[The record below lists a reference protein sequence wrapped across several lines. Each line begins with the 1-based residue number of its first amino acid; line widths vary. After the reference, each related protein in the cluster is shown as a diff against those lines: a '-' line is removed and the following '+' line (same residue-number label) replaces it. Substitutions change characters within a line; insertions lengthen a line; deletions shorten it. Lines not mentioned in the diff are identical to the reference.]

1 MTRYLVTKIKKTM
14 ILCGEK
20 NKKKN
25 YSKSFSFM
33 INSLKKIARFCQK
46 HKIKVAIETEGSYEK
61 KDLLL
66 MQKPSEYI
74 EFFKHFKKMKL
85 VLI

>member
-1 MTRYLVTKIKKTM
+1 
-14 ILCGEK
+14 
-20 NKKKN
+20 
-25 YSKSFSFM
+25 M
-33 INSLKKIARFCQK
+33 INSLKKIARSAKK

-74 EFFKHFKKMKL
+74 EFFKHFKKK
-85 VLI
+85 